1 MSRPPNFIIIGAMKA
16 ATSSLQEQL
25 AQQPGIFMSTP
36 KEPNFFSDDDQ
47 YSRGFNWY
55 TELFAKAPARSL
67 LGEASTHY
75 TKLPNKPHTVERLV
89 KELPH
94 ARFIYIMRHPVDRL
108 ISHYIHE
115 WSVGV
120 YQCRIDKAIE
130 KYHELVDYGQYTLQ
144 LEPYF
149 EAFGRSTVLPVFF
162 DRLVHNSQSELER
175 ICNFI
180 GYEGVPKWSEERQAS
195 NVSSER
201 IRRFPL
207 YALLVDSDAAT
218 WLRRRAIPVKLRDA
232 IKKRLRMEQR
242 PELSER
248 NLANLEEV
256 FDRELGRLG
265 EWLGVCLNCQNY
277 KEVTMRKPLNWVETD
292 DG

>member
-1 MSRPPNFIIIGAMKA
+1 MSRLPDFIIIGAMKA

-25 AQQPGIFMSTP
+25 AQQSGIFMSTP
-36 KEPNFFSDDDQ
+36 KEPNYFSDDDQ

-55 TELFAKAPARSL
+55 TGLFEEAPTGCL

-75 TKLPNKPHTVERLV
+75 TKLPDKPHTVERLA
-89 KELPH
+89 KDLPH
-94 ARFIYIMRHPVDRL
+94 VRFIYIMRHPVDRL

-115 WSVGV
+115 WSMGV
-120 YQCRIDKAIE
+120 YHCGIDKAID
-130 KYHELVDYGQYTLQ
+130 KYPELVDYGQYTLQ

-149 EAFGRSTVLPVFF
+149 EAFGRDTVLPVFF
-162 DRLVHNSQSELER
+162 DRLVHDSQSELER
-175 ICNFI
+175 ICSFI
-180 GYEGVPKWSEERQAS
+180 GYKGSPKWSEERDAS
-195 NVSSER
+195 NVSSKR

-207 YALLVDSDAAT
+207 YELLVDSNVAT
-218 WLRRRAIPVKLRDA
+218 WLRRKIIPVRLRHA
-232 IKKRLRMEQR
+232 VKKRLQMEQR

-256 FDRELGRLG
+256 FNRELERLG
-265 EWLGVCLNCQNY
+265 EWLGVRLDCQNF
-277 KEVTMRKPLNWVETD
+277 KEITMKKPLNWIEID